1 MFCLNKVPALQLSM
15 CLSWLASILWQL
27 ILIGVSLNCC
37 SDPLGEPSALK
48 DPSVADVSS
57 T

>member
-27 ILIGVSLNCC
+27 ILTGVSLNSC
-37 SDPLGEPSALK
+37 SDPLGEPIALE